1 MLDISPQP
9 FLLIVVAFSYSR
21 TILVHV
27 ILLLV
32 IHTMSS
38 SEDTNIEREAVL
50 VQISL
55 YKQMRQQLL
64 AKIELYKLQEKVELA
79 IMISESIK

>member
-1 MLDISPQP
+1 
-9 FLLIVVAFSYSR
+9 
-21 TILVHV
+21 
-27 ILLLV
+27 
-32 IHTMSS
+32 MSS

>member
-1 MLDISPQP
+1 
-9 FLLIVVAFSYSR
+9 
-21 TILVHV
+21 
-27 ILLLV
+27 LLV

-38 SEDTNIEREAVL
+38 SEDTNIEREAVI

-79 IMISESIK
+79 ITISESIK

>member
-1 MLDISPQP
+1 M
-9 FLLIVVAFSYSR
+9 
-21 TILVHV
+21 
-27 ILLLV
+27 LV

-50 VQISL
+50 VQINL
-55 YKQMRQQLL
+55 YKQMQQQLL
-64 AKIELYKLQEKVELA
+64 AKLELYKLQEKVELA